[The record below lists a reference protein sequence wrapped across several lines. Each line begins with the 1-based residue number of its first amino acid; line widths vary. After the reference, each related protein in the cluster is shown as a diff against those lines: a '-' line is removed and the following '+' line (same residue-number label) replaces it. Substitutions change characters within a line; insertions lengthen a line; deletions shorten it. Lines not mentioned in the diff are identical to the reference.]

1 MRIELIV
8 SCIGYAY
15 QRSYL
20 EKKYKNDTTTAHQL
34 WSRDELRASNY
45 DLGTEITDHFQV
57 VSKTPD
63 AIVVRAG
70 DSPLKTGVRD
80 SDGLFEMS
88 TAINKEEGVAE
99 FRLKSV
105 FYKGLG
111 TATEK
116 PMPPHIEFAHRL
128 YTKLWMETA
137 IPNVVM

>member
-1 MRIELIV
+1 LFHLANNWRT
-8 SCIGYAY
+8 GYAY

-34 WSRDELRASNY
+34 WSRKDLLSNTY
-45 DLGTEITDHFQV
+45 NVGTQITDHFEV
-57 VSKTPD
+57 VSKTPE
-63 AIVVRAG
+63 AIVVRCG

-80 SDGLFEMS
+80 SDGLFEMGVN
-88 TAINKEEGVAE
+88 INKEEGVAE

-111 TATEK
+111 KADSK
-116 PMPPHIEFAHRL
+116 PMPDHIEFAHRL

-137 IPNVVM
+137 IGNVLL